1 MATVRR
7 LSSAT
12 PAPSRGSSSGTARGS
27 SSGKKITP
35 SKAGRGSANRVSSKL
50 ELTLPTEK
58 SQPIKSIE
66 DAVIALYGE
75 KKIGKT
81 SLAGEFDDPFFM
93 MCEPGGKG
101 LSIAQRPVS
110 TWAEFVGYVDLL
122 CKTDRFRTIIVD
134 TIDKAYEKAFDFVC
148 KREVM
153 VHPGDEAY
161 GKGWKMIDQEFTKQ
175 LDRLVHSGRGVVF
188 ISHAEVREFQSRT
201 GDKYSKIVPSMSA
214 SARRYVSGIADVIA
228 YYGYYGAER
237 YLTIRGSDTL
247 EAGHRLK
254 YQFWT
259 PEGERVQSIPM
270 FSKKNKSFGE
280 TEAYANL
287 VKAFNNE
294 QLVPGDL
301 ELETSLSE
309 TPVKRQASGRR

>member
-1 MATVRR
+1 MATIRR
-7 LSSAT
+7 LSSSSNET
-12 PAPSRGSSSGTARGS
+12 GSKPRPR
-27 SSGKKITP
+27 SSGKKI
-35 SKAGRGSANRVSSKL
+35 AGSLRSQRGGQQQS
-50 ELTLPTEK
+50 LTLPTEK
-58 SQPIKSIE
+58 SSPIESIE

-81 SLAGEFDDPFFM
+81 SLAGEFQDPFFM

-101 LSIAQRPVS
+101 LAISQRPIPS
-110 TWAEFVGYVDLL
+110 WTEFVGYVDLL
-122 CKTDRFRTIIVD
+122 LKTDRFRTIIVD

-153 VHPGDEAY
+153 EHPGDEKW
-161 GKGWKMIDQEFTKQ
+161 GKGWKLIDQEFTRQ
-175 LDRLVHSGRGVVF
+175 MDRLVHSGRGVVF

-201 GDKYSKIVPSMSA
+201 SGTYSKIVPSMSA
-214 SARRYVSGIADVIA
+214 SARRYISGIADVIA
-228 YYGYYGAER
+228 YYGYYGPDR

-259 PEGERVQSIPM
+259 PEGERVHSVPM

-294 QLVPGDL
+294 QAAPGDP
-301 ELETSLSE
+301 ELQTSLSE
-309 TPVKRQASGRR
+309 TPVKRTTSRR